1 MKKRYFAFIIVVL
14 SALFS
19 CNIYGVETESIPLT
33 LEILNNSNQS
43 NINDRFYFEMVP
55 EDENN
60 PMPEGTENGVYSL
73 TLTNEGNSQIPS
85 MEFNEVGDYVY
96 HIYQVENNNKLYSY
110 DNTIYT
116 LVVSVINDENMDE
129 LEVYSI
135 ITKEDNNEKYNEFY
149 FTNTYIQEP
158 TVDVNTSDIDVKM
171 LCILSIFSLIALNIS
186 IKKIVLNK

>member
-60 PMPEGTENGVYSL
+60 PMPEDTENGIYLL
-73 TLTNEGNSQIPS
+73 TLSNEGNSQIPS
-85 MEFNEVGDYVY
+85 MKFNEVGDYVY

-116 LVVSVINDENMDE
+116 LIVSVINDENMDE
-129 LEVYSI
+129 LEAYSI

>member
-60 PMPEGTENGVYSL
+60 PMPN
-73 TLTNEGNSQIPS
+73 TNQ
-85 MEFNEVGDYVY
+85 
-96 HIYQVENNNKLYSY
+96 
-110 DNTIYT
+110 
-116 LVVSVINDENMDE
+116 
-129 LEVYSI
+129 
-135 ITKEDNNEKYNEFY
+135 
-149 FTNTYIQEP
+149 
-158 TVDVNTSDIDVKM
+158 
-171 LCILSIFSLIALNIS
+171 
-186 IKKIVLNK
+186 